1 MRPGRVNTY
10 HNDPFVAA
18 AANNAF
24 VIAPF
29 SLFLPPAVPR
39 CSSYRVIS
47 ESLFHPCVYL
57 PGLCP
62 ASIFWTDLWRFA
74 SETRFRLGDLD
85 NFPSRHGTRRKKIE
99 LNADSCSRL
108 SWDLREEISK
118 FARVL
123 RSYDVLNME
132 KLAYW
137 KGVCGNLEGIN
148 NRKCRGTYL
157 LFSSFHRA
165 ISMNCKWNGW
175 FNSFGRRPW
184 NNEILKFIL

>member
-1 MRPGRVNTY
+1 MGRGESNRDTSNLLRDRPMRPGRVNTY

-137 KGVCGNLEGIN
+137 KKACVEISKVLIIESVGEL
-148 NRKCRGTYL
+148 TY
-157 LFSSFHRA
+157 SFHLF
-165 ISMNCKWNGW
+165 I
-175 FNSFGRRPW
+175 GRSR
-184 NNEILKFIL
+184 